1 MDEEQ
6 AIDTQIYALIISLI
20 TVLVSLALTYN
31 QKLEFQNKDT
41 LFSPKTTLLIT
52 KGNRITTL
60 IVSLIFLY
68 VNIEL
73 YKISKK
79 EGEDLEPYILQIISS
94 ILVVISSVITL
105 YVILNSDK
113 ETVSDIE
120 NPIV

>member
-60 IVSLIFLY
+60 IISLIFLY

-94 ILVVISSVITL
+94 ILVVISSIITL
-105 YVILNSDK
+105 YVILNSNK